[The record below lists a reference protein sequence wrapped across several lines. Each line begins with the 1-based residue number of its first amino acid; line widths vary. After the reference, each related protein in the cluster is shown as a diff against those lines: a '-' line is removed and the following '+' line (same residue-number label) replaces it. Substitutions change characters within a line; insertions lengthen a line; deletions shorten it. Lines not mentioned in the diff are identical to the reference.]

1 MTNESFEEKIAN
13 AKSIMDK
20 LMKQDISLE
29 ESVKLYEEGI
39 KSIQE
44 ASAILEEAKV
54 KIKIIEQSSIKEDA

>member
-1 MTNESFEEKIAN
+1 MSNESFEEKIAN
-13 AKSIMDK
+13 AKSIIEK

-44 ASAILEEAKV
+44 AGTILEEAKA
-54 KIKIIEQSSIKEDA
+54 KIKIIEQNSIKDDA